1 MRTNNLG
8 TKKQN
13 QAGYTHTKVYNNETT
28 FKTTLLQES
37 LNIYNNKKLLQKQVK
52 EPKRYGECN
61 CRKMLTSRKPYMSLI
76 CSLENSSW
84 QTKYNLE
91 QIFKIS
97 QFHSPLQ
104 IT

>member
-52 EPKRYGECN
+52 ELKRYGECN
-61 CRKMLTSRKPYMSLI
+61 AEKCLLHVNHTCHLYAHQKTLHGKQNITLS
-76 CSLENSSW
+76 
-84 QTKYNLE
+84 KYSKSHN
-91 QIFKIS
+91 FTPRYK
-97 QFHSPLQ
+97 
-104 IT
+104 